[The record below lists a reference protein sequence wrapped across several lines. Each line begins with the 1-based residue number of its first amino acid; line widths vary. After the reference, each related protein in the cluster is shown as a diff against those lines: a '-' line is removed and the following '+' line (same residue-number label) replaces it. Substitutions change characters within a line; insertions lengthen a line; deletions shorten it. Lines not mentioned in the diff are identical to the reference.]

1 MNIPVLACKVPGEGF
16 QMYRHEVFT
25 SHAAELNQEKFEQL
39 TVLSEFRKE
48 EVSDTIVERSQLTS
62 SV

>member
-1 MNIPVLACKVPGEGF
+1 
-16 QMYRHEVFT
+16 MYRHEVFT